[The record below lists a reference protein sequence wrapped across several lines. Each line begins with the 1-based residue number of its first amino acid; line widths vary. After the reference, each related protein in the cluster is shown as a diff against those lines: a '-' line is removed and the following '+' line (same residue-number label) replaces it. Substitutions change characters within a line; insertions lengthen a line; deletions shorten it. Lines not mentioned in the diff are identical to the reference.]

1 MASTPPSNDITLDT
15 ALKALANPV
24 RRKVVTTLLQT
35 PGNRVDTCAA
45 FDVHVSRS
53 TLTQHMRV
61 LDESGLVKTIDYG
74 NRVFVE
80 LRAGEIDHHLPG
92 LLDVLR
98 RAADDEGRAE

>member
-1 MASTPPSNDITLDT
+1 MAENSSEDGVLVTLDG

-24 RRKVVTTLLQT
+24 RRHVVTTLLNT
-35 PGNRVDTCAA
+35 PGGQLASCAA
-45 FDVHVSRS
+45 LNVSVSRS

-61 LDESGLVKTIDYG
+61 LHESGIVRTVDLG

-80 LRAGEIDHHLPG
+80 LRSSEIDERLPG

-98 RAADDEGRAE
+98 RAD